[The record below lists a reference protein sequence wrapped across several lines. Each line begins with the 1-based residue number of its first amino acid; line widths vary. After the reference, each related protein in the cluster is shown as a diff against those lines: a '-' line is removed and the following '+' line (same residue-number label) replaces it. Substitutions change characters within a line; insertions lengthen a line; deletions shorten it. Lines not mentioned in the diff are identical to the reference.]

1 MYSSTV
7 HIDSLYHS
15 KAVGFLNLMT
25 SLFQSITK
33 LLWKVSLDSD
43 NVWEELM
50 MEAWIGDRVGQWVV
64 KV

>member
-7 HIDSLYHS
+7 HIDPLYHS
-15 KAVGFLNLMT
+15 EAVGFLNLMT

-33 LLWKVSLDSD
+33 LLWKVALNSD

-50 MEAWIGDRVGQWVV
+50 VGAWVGDRIGQWVV